1 MAVVG
6 AGPVGLSAIMT
17 ARLLSPRSI
26 IAIDLDDGRLAQAKK
41 FGADVTV
48 NNSSVEPLAAI
59 MALTDNL
66 GVDVAIEA
74 VGVPATF
81 ELATTLVRPCGRVAT
96 IGMHG
101 APVTLHMEKMWGHDV
116 TITMGLVD
124 ASSTSTLLSLVV
136 SHHLEV
142 SGFATH
148 HFTMKEFE
156 EAYRVFGD
164 AAHSGALKVI
174 VTP

>member
-1 MAVVG
+1 
-6 AGPVGLSAIMT
+6 
-17 ARLLSPRSI
+17 
-26 IAIDLDDGRLAQAKK
+26 
-41 FGADVTV
+41 
-48 NNSSVEPLAAI
+48 
-59 MALTDNL
+59 
-66 GVDVAIEA
+66 
-74 VGVPATF
+74 
-81 ELATTLVRPCGRVAT
+81 
-96 IGMHG
+96 
-101 APVTLHMEKMWGHDV
+101 
-116 TITMGLVD
+116 
-124 ASSTSTLLSLVV
+124 VV